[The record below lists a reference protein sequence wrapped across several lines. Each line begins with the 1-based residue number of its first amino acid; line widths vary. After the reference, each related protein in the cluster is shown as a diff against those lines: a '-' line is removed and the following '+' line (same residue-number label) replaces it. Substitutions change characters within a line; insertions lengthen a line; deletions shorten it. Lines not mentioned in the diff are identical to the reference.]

1 MSISAS
7 RLSVCWDRIYS
18 HFVFR
23 CLFGKCHCADGSMNN
38 IPAETMGASD
48 FSIISLNAL
57 NSEMGAVCPV
67 IAKDGDD
74 VAFFPPGTI
83 TMTTYNG
90 TISPAGSLYGTG
102 DAVHQ

>member
-1 MSISAS
+1 
-7 RLSVCWDRIYS
+7 
-18 HFVFR
+18 
-23 CLFGKCHCADGSMNN
+23 MNN
-38 IPAETMGASD
+38 LPAETMGASD
-48 FSIISLNAL
+48 FSIFSLNAL

-67 IAKDGDD
+67 ITKDGHDGD

-90 TISPAGSLYGTG
+90 IISPAGSLYGTG

>member
-1 MSISAS
+1 
-7 RLSVCWDRIYS
+7 
-18 HFVFR
+18 
-23 CLFGKCHCADGSMNN
+23 MNN
-38 IPAETMGASD
+38 IPAETIGAND

-67 IAKDGDD
+67 VTKDWFDD

-83 TMTTYNG
+83 TMTTYKG
-90 TISPAGSLYGTG
+90 SISPAGSLYGTG